1 MPDALLDDPLRGQP
15 AFALLPTE
23 TRGLLVASLEPVTYA
38 FGEVIVREGDP
49 ADSFYV
55 ITDGTARVLRRGE
68 SGDEVALRSLHA
80 GDTFGEAAL
89 LGGDERR
96 TATVRAS
103 GPVGALRMHRAVFAA
118 LVRSHPQVRDSFE
131 SLARLRDL
139 WDFFRVHTEFAAL
152 SDVGLAT
159 LASRLEPVEA
169 RAGDVLIR
177 EGDPPGPMYV
187 VREGRLRVWVHGVGD
202 VAFLRSGDYVGEASL
217 FQDARRNAT
226 VESVGESSL
235 LRLPV
240 DAFRDLAGR
249 EPEFRARIE
258 ERLHRYEFRTR
269 ARVPLDFAEEILPAD
284 AEAAPPPSPADSPD
298 PVPDS
303 ADAGALPQQ
312 RRPRRSRRFPL
323 VYQLDEMDCGAA
335 SLAMVCRAHGRPVGI
350 ARIRELARTATE
362 GTTLAGI
369 TRAATALGLDARSV
383 RVSVSRLDELPLP
396 AIVHW
401 QGNHWIVLHEVTPTH
416 VRVADPARGLLRMT
430 REEFLGGWSGYA
442 AVMTPT
448 AAFDDAP
455 EDRVD
460 ASWLLPFVRPHR
472 RALVAAVVLALVAA
486 CLELV
491 LPLLARYVVD
501 DVVGQDDLALLRTAL
516 PVALVAL
523 AALVAASAVERLL
536 VARVAVDLDLSTLDF
551 LTGRLLA
558 LPATYFAARRSGD
571 IERRLGGASQ
581 VRAFLVDS
589 GLQVLT
595 AAATVLASVVLMLV
609 YDVPL
614 TVVFLLAAALYVV
627 AARVASKRLR
637 PLAESL
643 EESYEQYSASQL
655 DAVRGI
661 ETVKALAAEESLQAL
676 MLQRFQSLSDRVLRS
691 QFLVLAYDSSLRLI
705 TVASY
710 VAVLVLGAAQ
720 VVSGSMTLG
729 EYVAFLLLVG
739 LATAPL
745 LVVLGLWDK
754 FQRVQVLLGRLDDV
768 LVQEPEQGHDRTGLV
783 PVRSLQGSIALRG
796 VGFRYGG
803 PTAPAILDGVDLV
816 FEPGTLTA
824 LVGRSG
830 SGKTTLAKML
840 AGLLLPTEGTITY
853 DGVDLLVLDHRTLRR
868 QIGFVLQDT
877 HLFDDSI
884 AANIAY
890 GEAVPDSSAL
900 RLAAERAAALEFVER
915 LPLGFA
921 TKVGESGMALSGGQ
935 KQRLAI
941 ARALYHDPPVLLL
954 DEATSALDTESEKA
968 VTRSLGL
975 LLADRTAV
983 VIAHRLS
990 TIRDADNIVVL
1001 DRGRVVEQGTH
1012 DELIRHEGL
1021 YFYLSSQQLEQ

>member
-1 MPDALLDDPLRGQP
+1 MPDPLVDDPLRGQP
-15 AFALLPTE
+15 AFALLPE
-23 TRGLLVASLEPVTYA
+23 EARALLVASLEPVTYS
-38 FGEVIVREGDP
+38 FGEVIVREGEE

-68 SGDEVALRSLHA
+68 SGDEVPLRSLHA
-80 GDTFGEAAL
+80 GDAFGEAAL
-89 LGGDERR
+89 LGDEHR

-118 LVRSHPQVRDSFE
+118 LVRSHPEVRDSFE

-139 WDFFRVHTEFAAL
+139 WDFFRVHTEFASL

-159 LASRLEPVEA
+159 LAARLEPVEA
-169 RAGDVLIR
+169 QPGEVLIR

-187 VREGRLRVWVHGVGD
+187 VREGRLRVSVDGVGD

-217 FQDARRNAT
+217 FQHADRNAT
-226 VESVGESSL
+226 VESVGASSL

-240 DAFRDLAGR
+240 DAFQELTER
-249 EPEFRARIE
+249 EPELRARIE
-258 ERLHRYEFRTR
+258 ERVHRYEFRTR
-269 ARVPLDFAEEILPAD
+269 ARVPLDFADEILPAD
-284 AEAAPPPSPADSPD
+284 AEAAPPP
-298 PVPDS
+298 
-303 ADAGALPQQ
+303 LPQDAPEPD
-312 RRPRRSRRFPL
+312 RTSVDATPLPSTTTHGGRRRFPL

-335 SLAMVCRAHGRPVGI
+335 SLAMVCRAHGRRVGI
-350 ARIRELARTATE
+350 RRIRELARTATE

-369 TRAATALGLDARSV
+369 TRAGTALGFEARSV

-401 QGNHWIVLHEVTPTH
+401 QGNHWIVLHEVTASH

-430 REEFLGGWSGYA
+430 REEFLDGWSGYA
-442 AVMTPT
+442 AVLTPT
-448 AAFDDAP
+448 PALQEVP

-460 ASWLLPFVRPHR
+460 ARWLAPLVRPHR
-472 RALVAAVVLALVAA
+472 RALVIAVVLALVAA
-486 CLELV
+486 VLELV
-491 LPLLARYVVD
+491 VPVLARYVVD
-501 DVVGQDDLALLRTAL
+501 DAVTPGDTSVLRAVVPAAV
-516 PVALVAL
+516 VAVL
-523 AALVAASAVERLL
+523 ALVAASTVERLL
-536 VARVAVDLDLSTLDF
+536 LARVAVDLDISTLDF
-551 LTGRLLA
+551 VTGRLLD

-571 IERRLGGASQ
+571 IEKRLGGASQ
-581 VRAFLVDS
+581 IRAFLVDS
-589 GLQVLT
+589 GVQVLT
-595 AAATVLASVVLMLV
+595 AGATVLASVVLMLV

-614 TVVFLLAAALYVV
+614 TLVFLVTALLYVV
-627 AARVASKRLR
+627 AARFASRRLR

-643 EESYEQYSASQL
+643 EEADEQYSAGQL

-661 ETVKALAAEESLQAL
+661 ETVKALAAEESLRAL
-676 MLQRFQSLSDRVLRS
+676 MLRRFQSLSDRVLRA
-691 QFLVLAYDSSLRLI
+691 QFVVLAYDSTLRLI
-705 TVASY
+705 TFASY
-710 VAVLVLGAAQ
+710 VVVLVLGAAQ
-720 VVSGSMTLG
+720 VVSGSMSLG
-729 EYVAFLLLVG
+729 EYVAFLLLIG
-739 LATAPL
+739 LATAAL
-745 LVVLGLWDK
+745 LVVLDLWDR
-754 FQRVQVLLGRLDDV
+754 FQRIQVLLGRLDDV
-768 LVQEPEQGHDRTGLV
+768 LAQEPEQGRDRSSLV
-783 PVRSLQGSIALRG
+783 PVRSLQGSIALHR

-803 PTAPAILDGVDLV
+803 PTSPAILEDVDLV

-830 SGKTTLAKML
+830 SGKTTLVKLL

-853 DGVDLLVLDHRTLRR
+853 DGVDLMRLDHRTLRR

-884 AANIAY
+884 EANIAY
-890 GEAVPDSSAL
+890 GEETPDTAAL

-941 ARALYHDPPVLLL
+941 ARALYHDPPVLIL
-954 DEATSALDTESEKA
+954 DEATSALDTESERA

-990 TIRDADNIVVL
+990 TIRDADRIVVL

-1012 DELIRHEGL
+1012 DELVRLEGL
-1021 YFYLSSQQLEQ
+1021 YYYLASQQLDQ